1 LVRNLQVQIAVE
13 IATTGCCPFEQALIC
28 PRLEKFERLA
38 TERLGNIKM
47 TIYREIEFTAIS
59 AHDLRDVRHFGG
71 KMSPYVVAWINPAE
85 KVASREDNK
94 AGIAPEWNAKLR
106 LVADES
112 LVFEHEEEVVIHVE
126 LHDYSTQGK
135 IIGSLSF
142 NLSQLPGKASHWR
155 GPGEAIFMSLPV
167 RRPSGREQGLL
178 NFSVRIGDR
187 TDQLVTAPTQQV
199 ETIEPVTAEDVEFEE
214 NCCGLPYF
222 HHGVYAH

>member
-1 LVRNLQVQIAVE
+1 MRILLQIRGAGDREEQYRKVLVRNLQVQIVLLRLLQRVVVR
-13 IATTGCCPFEQALIC
+13 FEQALVC
-28 PRLEKFERLA
+28 PRLEKLERVA
-38 TERLGNIKM
+38 TERLGSIKM

-85 KVASREDNK
+85 KVVSREDNK
-94 AGIAPEWNAKLR
+94 GGIAPEWNAKLR

-167 RRPSGREQGLL
+167 SSSLE
-178 NFSVRIGDR
+178 
-187 TDQLVTAPTQQV
+187 A
-199 ETIEPVTAEDVEFEE
+199 
-214 NCCGLPYF
+214 
-222 HHGVYAH
+222 

>member
-1 LVRNLQVQIAVE
+1 MLSESFWSGITGTDCYNELLSVE
-13 IATTGCCPFEQALIC
+13 QESIC
-28 PRLEKFERLA
+28 PRLERCSIERA
-38 TERLGNIKM
+38 GVIRM

-85 KVASREDNK
+85 KVVSREDNK
-94 AGIAPEWNAKLR
+94 GGIAPEWNAKLR

-112 LVFEHEEEVVIHVE
+112 LVFEHEEQVVIHVE

-155 GPGEAIFMSLPV
+155 APGDAIFMSLAV
-167 RRPSGREQGLL
+167 RSSIEAC
-178 NFSVRIGDR
+178 FVEDTVRTSRD
-187 TDQLVTAPTQQV
+187 L
-199 ETIEPVTAEDVEFEE
+199 
-214 NCCGLPYF
+214 
-222 HHGVYAH
+222 